1 MVSFNKAQTG
11 SRVYR
16 GVGTSPNLGQ
26 VSARG
31 AQGYLKRELNKPQN
45 GVRPVGNDGKSD
57 RRSGVAA
64 RALRG
69 GPIAGNLGNNVG
81 RPGPGAGRK
90 NLPSKGV
97 KSNLPQKSRSEGT
110 NSSPVGTSL
119 STTPTAPQVKV
130 NANGMLELPYSQ
142 NMSLSAM
149 KALQGSNEELL
160 ALQQEE
166 QALQQEAM
174 QGRRDADLTYR
185 QLQQQNLAGNA
196 SSGTAYSSA
205 YGKDVADSASAY
217 SNTLADISR
226 RESDFTQQASL
237 RRAMIQ
243 SALAEQLAAAAQ
255 ENQVELTDQAGELG
269 FGQYQGE
276 THGHDDPVRSGS
288 GSGSSSGGRGRSSG
302 GRGKS
307 NNPPPK
313 KEEDKPRGSGVAP
326 VRSND
331 NDDDKG
337 KGKGKGRGKK

>member
-26 VSARG
+26 VSAKG
-31 AQGYLKRELNKPQN
+31 AQGYLKRELRKPQN

-69 GPIAGNLGNNVG
+69 GAIAGNLSNNVG
-81 RPGPGAGRK
+81 RPGQGSGRK
-90 NLPSKGV
+90 NIPQRGT
-97 KSNLPQKSRSEGT
+97 KSNIPTGGGGDIQALAASASQAPQQ
-110 NSSPVGTSL
+110 
-119 STTPTAPQVKV
+119 APQVKV
-130 NANGMLELPYSQ
+130 NANGILELPYSQ

-149 KALQGSNEELL
+149 QSLQGSNEELL

-166 QALQQEAM
+166 QAMQQEAM
-174 QGRRDADLTYR
+174 QGRRDADLAYKK
-185 QLQQQNLAGNA
+185 LQAQNLSGNA
-196 SSGTAYSSA
+196 SAGTAFSSA

-226 RESDFTQQASL
+226 READFNQQASL

-255 ENQVELTDQAGELG
+255 ENQVELTDEAGNLG
-269 FGQYQGE
+269 FDQYQGE
-276 THGHDDPVRSGS
+276 VHGHDKP
-288 GSGSSSGGRGRSSG
+288 GRS
-302 GRGKS
+302 KP
-307 NNPPPK
+307 NKPNKPK
-313 KEEDKPRGSGVAP
+313 KKDDDKPKGSGVAP
-326 VRSND
+326 A
-331 NDDDKG
+331 KG
-337 KGKGKGRGKK
+337 GGKRR